1 MPSRKSAQAQKIEEL
16 FVLAETATVKELYEA
31 LYGDA
36 EGRSDRELSQ
46 AIGPALSRYFKRTGN
61 SVAPT
66 GKPYT
71 YSLQYA

>member
-1 MPSRKSAQAQKIEEL
+1 MPSRKSKQAQKIEEL
-16 FVLAETATVKELYEA
+16 FVLAETVTVKELYEA

-36 EGRSDRELSQ
+36 GDRSNRELSQ
-46 AIGPALSRYFKRTGN
+46 AVGPALSRYFKRTGN
-61 SVAPT
+61 NVTPT